1 MNCTLCG
8 KPLDP
13 VLEKSGTH
21 PTCFPFAELDEGD
34 PFATM
39 IKTKLIDVIRW
50 ADSTSPRS
58 LQQMI
63 GPSEIGT
70 PCDRR
75 IGYRVAQ
82 VPEINTDHDNWPAIV
97 GTSVHNWMESAMK
110 AWMQAHDSK
119 AWDTERTLY
128 IDDFVKGH
136 SDLYSREHEAV
147 IDYKTAG
154 PDVMRKVR
162 KEGPSEGYQIQTHVY
177 GYGFERLGLPV
188 KKVCLVY
195 LPRAGWMRDM
205 YVWCDDYR
213 PEIAIGSMNR
223 VYQIAQ
229 QIVELEISKD
239 GNSHRWEQIDAFPSN
254 DCGWCPMYDRGR
266 DSERG
271 ADATGCPGR

>member
-1 MNCTLCG
+1 MNCTICG
-8 KPLDP
+8 TPLDP

-50 ADSTSPRS
+50 ADSRSPRA
-58 LQQMI
+58 LQEMI

-97 GTSVHNWMESAMK
+97 GTSVHNWMESAMN
-110 AWMQAHDSK
+110 AWMRAHDSR
-119 AWDTERTLY
+119 AWSTEQTLY

-136 SDLYSREHEAV
+136 SDLYSHEHQAV

-177 GYGFERLGLPV
+177 GYGFERIGHTV

-223 VYQIAQ
+223 LYQIAQ
-229 QIVELEISKD
+229 QVVELEISID

-266 DSERG
+266 DPERG